1 MSRGYTV
8 LWHSEAVV
16 THNVSWFQSVLNLWA
31 LLLLSCGVWLHVCFL
46 LSRVLA
52 FIPTR
57 FGVGSASTR
66 GLSCSCRIVSYL

>member
-31 LLLLSCGVWLHVCFL
+31 LLLLSCGVWLHVCAFCSAGCL
-46 LSRVLA
+46 LSFRRDSV
-52 FIPTR
+52 
-57 FGVGSASTR
+57 SALR
-66 GLSCSCRIVSYL
+66 APVAPLMQLQDC